1 MNYLLS
7 SCFLFFSALSLV
19 WASPEP
25 PKVRGLTL
33 PEVSFQAEKKLPY
46 LSHAYISGQ
55 PSNLEDG
62 IEVTL
67 LTEASS
73 KHEILYGYAQS
84 LSKKAIHE
92 KSGRTDSFLVSKSGE
107 LLMECYYR
115 RGRLNYPHY
124 QMSITK
130 SHTALA
136 LGRAIQLG
144 YLKMEDLDKPVHQLI
159 DGLKVEDFAK
169 GSTTIS
175 LDDALKMCSGI
186 RMPKYRILNAA
197 KKGSMKINRN
207 LLVPSLLI
215 FVVGFLMGSFLEK
228 SETKLNVIMA
238 GVDEKGNSVCVNKSQ
253 VFLFKKLNGENRI
266 IFHYHDALSKE
277 AIVSKAFPDAE
288 TLETYWDQLV
298 KNW

>member
-7 SCFLFFSALSLV
+7 SCFLLSSALSCLC
-19 WASPEP
+19 ASQEP
-25 PKVRGLTL
+25 PWVHGLTL
-33 PEVSFQAEKKLPY
+33 SEVSFQAEKKLPY

-55 PSNLEDG
+55 PPNQEDG
-62 IEVTL
+62 IGVTL

-84 LSKKAIHE
+84 LSQKAINE

-107 LLMECYYR
+107 LLLECYYR

-159 DGLKVEDFAK
+159 DG
-169 GSTTIS
+169 
-175 LDDALKMCSGI
+175 
-186 RMPKYRILNAA
+186 
-197 KKGSMKINRN
+197 
-207 LLVPSLLI
+207 
-215 FVVGFLMGSFLEK
+215 
-228 SETKLNVIMA
+228 
-238 GVDEKGNSVCVNKSQ
+238 
-253 VFLFKKLNGENRI
+253 
-266 IFHYHDALSKE
+266 
-277 AIVSKAFPDAE
+277 
-288 TLETYWDQLV
+288 
-298 KNW
+298 